1 MIVNPPWMYM
11 LLATTRK
18 ELSEKLLKP
27 TLLTHVFHLGGA
39 ELTPRTAF
47 LYFSPIS
54 LEAIE

>member
-1 MIVNPPWMYM
+1 M

-54 LEAIE
+54 LEAIV